1 MKELK
6 NISLLPYNTF
16 GIDAKAK
23 LFIEYYSLDELRQ
36 VLKEHK
42 GEQILHIGQGSNL
55 LFTSDFNGVI
65 LHSGMAR
72 AKFLDDET
80 VEAQNGLRLD
90 DMIAQLTDM
99 GYSGLEKLSLIP
111 GEVGASAVQ
120 NVGAYGCEA
129 KDVIVRVN
137 TLNVETL
144 EERVFT
150 NEECRFGYRDSIFKH
165 ELKGKYIVTS
175 VVYKV
180 KPGDATKT
188 REEIIAT
195 RMAKLPT
202 VGEVGSAGSFFM
214 NPFVPEEKVN
224 ELLKL
229 YPDMPHYPVGAPSV
243 NQRSV
248 CDGESGGTSCPVDLA
263 ERYQHHNLV
272 AEREKIPAAWLIEQ
286 CGWKGKTLGGAQVWP
301 KQPLVIVNANNATPE
316 DIIALAARIRDCVKD
331 IFGIEISPEVIY
343 I

>member
-16 GIDAKAK
+16 GMNAKAK

-120 NVGAYGCEA
+120 NVGAYGVEA
-129 KDVIVRVN
+129 KDVIERVN
-137 TLNVETL
+137 TLSVETL

-214 NPFVPEEKVN
+214 NPFVPEEKAN
-224 ELLKL
+224 ELLSQ
-229 YPDMPHYPVGAPSV
+229 YPDMPHFETPSPWG
-243 NQRSV
+243 RA
-248 CDGESGGTSCPVDLA
+248 GERCV
-263 ERYQHHNLV
+263 
-272 AEREKIPAAWLIEQ
+272 KIPAAWLIEQ

-301 KQPLVIVNANNATPE
+301 KQPLVIVNANNASAK
-316 DIIALAARIRDCVKD
+316 DIMELAAAVRASVKEK
-331 IFGIEISPEVIY
+331 FGIDIHPEVNY

>member
-1 MKELK
+1 MRAVS

-23 LFIEYYSLDELRQ
+23 TFIEYYSLDELRQ

-42 GEQILHIGQGSNL
+42 GEKILHIGQGSNL
-55 LFTSDFNGVI
+55 LFTKDFDGVI

-72 AKFLDDET
+72 ARFLDDET

-90 DMIAQLTDM
+90 DLIAQLTDM
-99 GYSGLEKLSLIP
+99 NYCGMEKLSLIP

-129 KDVIVRVN
+129 KDVIERVY
-137 TLNVETL
+137 TLDVETL

-150 NEECRFGYRDSIFKH
+150 NEECRFGYRDSAFKR
-165 ELKGKYIVTS
+165 ELKGKFIVTS

-188 REEIIAT
+188 REEIIET
-195 RMAKLPT
+195 RNGKLPK

-214 NPFVPEEKVN
+214 NPFVPEEQAN
-224 ELLKL
+224 ELLKQ
-229 YPDMPHYPVGAPSV
+229 YPDMPHFETPQGV
-243 NQRSV
+243 
-248 CDGESGGTSCPVDLA
+248 
-263 ERYQHHNLV
+263 
-272 AEREKIPAAWLIEQ
+272 KIPAAWLIEQ

-301 KQPLVIVNANNATPE
+301 KQPLVIVNANHATAQ
-316 DIIALAARIRDCVKD
+316 DIIDLAAAVSASVKEK
-331 IFGIEISPEVIY
+331 FGIEIRPEVNY

>member
-1 MKELK
+1 M
-6 NISLLPYNTF
+6 NININYPIPNTF
-16 GIDAKAK
+16 GIDAKAR

-55 LFTSDFNGVI
+55 LFTKDFDGVI

-90 DMIAQLTDM
+90 DLIAQLTDM
-99 GYSGLEKLSLIP
+99 QYCGMEKLSLIP

-129 KDVIVRVN
+129 KDVIERVY
-137 TLNVETL
+137 TLDVETL

-150 NEECRFGYRDSIFKH
+150 NAECKFGYRDSAFKH

-180 KPGDATKT
+180 KPGNATKT
-188 REEIIAT
+188 REEIIET
-195 RMAKLPT
+195 RNGKLPK
-202 VGEVGSAGSFFM
+202 VGETGSAGSFFM
-214 NPFVPEEKVN
+214 NPFVPEEQAN
-224 ELLKL
+224 ALLKH
-229 YPDMPHYPVGAPSV
+229 YPYMPHFASPQGV
-243 NQRSV
+243 
-248 CDGESGGTSCPVDLA
+248 
-263 ERYQHHNLV
+263 
-272 AEREKIPAAWLIEQ
+272 KIPAAWLIEQ

-301 KQPLVIVNANNATPE
+301 KQPLVIVNANHATPQ
-316 DIIALAARIRDCVKD
+316 DIIDLAAAVSASVKEK
-331 IFGIEISPEVIY
+331 FGICISPEVNY

>member
-1 MKELK
+1 MSVASKRENAKMKKCE
-6 NISLLPYNTF
+6 NAIIPNTF
-16 GIDAKAK
+16 GIDAKAR

-42 GEQILHIGQGSNL
+42 GERILHVGQGSNL
-55 LFTSDFNGVI
+55 LFTKDFDGVI

-129 KDVIVRVN
+129 KDVIIRVN
-137 TLNVETL
+137 TLDVETL

-150 NEECRFGYRDSIFKH
+150 NAECKFGYRDSVFKH
-165 ELKGKYIVTS
+165 ELKDRYIVTS
-175 VVYKV
+175 VVYHV
-180 KPGDATKT
+180 KPGDAAKT
-188 REEIIAT
+188 REEIIQT
-195 RMAKLPT
+195 RRAKLPE
-202 VGEVGSAGSFFM
+202 VGEIGSAGSFFM
-214 NPFVPEEKVN
+214 NPFVHEEQAN
-224 ELLKL
+224 ALLAQ
-229 YPDMPHYPVGAPSV
+229 YPDMPHFATPQGV
-243 NQRSV
+243 
-248 CDGESGGTSCPVDLA
+248 
-263 ERYQHHNLV
+263 
-272 AEREKIPAAWLIEQ
+272 KIPAAWLIEQ
-286 CGWKGKTLGGAQVWP
+286 CGWKGKTLGGAQVWS
-301 KQPLVIVNANNATPE
+301 KQPLVIVNANNATAQ
-316 DIIALAARIRDCVKD
+316 DIMDLAAQVSASVQEK
-331 IFGIEISPEVIY
+331 FGITISPEVNY

>member
-1 MKELK
+1 MRVVSD
-6 NISLLPYNTF
+6 ISLLPYNTF

-42 GEQILHIGQGSNL
+42 GERILHIGQGSNL
-55 LFTSDFNGVI
+55 LFTQDFDGVI

-72 AKFLDDET
+72 ARFLDDET

-90 DMIAQLTDM
+90 DLIAQLTDM
-99 GYSGLEKLSLIP
+99 QYCGMEKLSLIP

-137 TLNVETL
+137 VLDTETL
-144 EERVFT
+144 DQRMMT

-165 ELKGKYIVTS
+165 ELKGKCIVTS
-175 VVYKV
+175 VVYHVSK
-180 KPGDATKT
+180 GDATKT
-188 REEIIAT
+188 REEIIET
-195 RMAKLPT
+195 RNGKLPK

-214 NPFVPEEKVN
+214 NPFVPEQQAN
-224 ELLKL
+224 ELLQL
-229 YPDMPHYPVGAPSV
+229 YPDMPHFPSPQGV
-243 NQRSV
+243 
-248 CDGESGGTSCPVDLA
+248 
-263 ERYQHHNLV
+263 
-272 AEREKIPAAWLIEQ
+272 KIPAAWLIEQ
-286 CGWKGKTLGGAQVWP
+286 CGWKGKTHGGAQVWS
-301 KQPLVIVNANNATPE
+301 KQPLVLVNADNASAAE
-316 DIIALAARIRDCVKD
+316 IMELAKQISDSVYDRFNIRIN
-331 IFGIEISPEVIY
+331 PEVNY

>member
-1 MKELK
+1 MRVVSDS
-6 NISLLPYNTF
+6 SLLPYNTF
-16 GIDAKAK
+16 GIDAKAR

-36 VLKEHK
+36 VLKEHR
-42 GEQILHIGQGSNL
+42 GERILHIGQGSNL
-55 LFTSDFNGVI
+55 LFTKDFDGII

-99 GYSGLEKLSLIP
+99 GYCGLEKLSLIP

-129 KDVIVRVN
+129 KDVIIRVH
-137 TLNVETL
+137 TLDVETL

-150 NEECRFGYRDSIFKH
+150 NAECRFGYRDSAFKH
-165 ELKGKYIVTS
+165 ELKGRYIVTS
-175 VVYKV
+175 VVYRV
-180 KPGDATKT
+180 KPGDAAKT

-195 RMAKLPT
+195 RQAKLPT

-214 NPFVPEEKVN
+214 NPFVPEEQAN
-224 ELLKL
+224 QLLAL
-229 YPDMPHYPVGAPSV
+229 YPDMPNFPSPQGV
-243 NQRSV
+243 
-248 CDGESGGTSCPVDLA
+248 
-263 ERYQHHNLV
+263 
-272 AEREKIPAAWLIEQ
+272 KIPAAWLIEQ

-301 KQPLVIVNANNATPE
+301 KQPLVIVNANNATAQ
-316 DIIALAARIRDCVKD
+316 DIIDLAAAVSASVKEKFNID
-331 IFGIEISPEVIY
+331 IHPEVNY

>member
-1 MKELK
+1 MTIKE

-16 GIDAKAK
+16 GIDVKAR

-55 LFTSDFNGVI
+55 LFTRDFNGII

-72 AKFLDDET
+72 ARFIDDET

-90 DMIAQLTDM
+90 DLIAQLTDM
-99 GYSGLEKLSLIP
+99 AYCGMEKLSLIP

-120 NVGAYGCEA
+120 NVGAYGVEA
-129 KDVIVRVN
+129 KDVIERVY
-137 TLNVETL
+137 TMDVETL

-150 NEECRFGYRDSIFKH
+150 NEECKFGYRDSIFKH

-180 KPGDATKT
+180 KPGEASKT
-188 REEIIAT
+188 REEIIQT

-214 NPFVPEEKVN
+214 NPFVPEEKAN
-224 ELLKL
+224 ELLAQ
-229 YPDMPHYPVGAPSV
+229 YPDMPHFPVE
-243 NQRSV
+243 
-248 CDGESGGTSCPVDLA
+248 GERV
-263 ERYQHHNLV
+263 
-272 AEREKIPAAWLIEQ
+272 KIPAAW
-286 CGWKGKTLGGAQVWP
+286 TLGGAQVWP

-316 DIIALAARIRDCVKD
+316 DIIALAAQVSASVKEK
-331 IFGIEISPEVIY
+331 FGIDIHPEVNY

>member
-1 MKELK
+1 MK
-6 NISLLPYNTF
+6 IPNTF
-16 GIDAKAK
+16 GMDVKAK

-36 VLKEHK
+36 VLREHK
-42 GEQILHIGQGSNL
+42 GEPMLHIGQGSNL
-55 LFTSDFNGVI
+55 LFTKDYDGVI

-72 AKFLDDET
+72 ARFLDDET

-90 DMIAQLTDM
+90 DLIAQLTDM
-99 GYSGLEKLSLIP
+99 AYCGMEKLSLIP

-120 NVGAYGCEA
+120 NVGAYGVEA
-129 KDVIVRVN
+129 KDVIERVY
-137 TLNVETL
+137 TLDVETL

-180 KPGDATKT
+180 KPGEASAT
-188 REEIIAT
+188 REEIIRT

-224 ELLKL
+224 ELLKI
-229 YPDMPHYPVGAPSV
+229 YPDMPNFPSP
-243 NQRSV
+243 
-248 CDGESGGTSCPVDLA
+248 SGV
-263 ERYQHHNLV
+263 
-272 AEREKIPAAWLIEQ
+272 KIPAAWLIEQ

-301 KQPLVIVNANNATPE
+301 KQPLVIVNADHATPD
-316 DIIALAARIRDCVKD
+316 DIIALADAVSKSVKD
-331 IFGIEISPEVIY
+331 KFGITISPEVNY

>member
-1 MKELK
+1 MRAVS

-16 GIDAKAK
+16 GMDVKAR

-36 VLKEHK
+36 ALTEHR

-55 LFTSDFNGVI
+55 LFTRDFDGVI

-72 AKFLDDET
+72 ARFLDDET

-90 DMIAQLTDM
+90 DLIAQLTDM
-99 GYSGLEKLSLIP
+99 NYCGMEKLSLIP

-129 KDVIVRVN
+129 KDVILRVH
-137 TLNVETL
+137 TLDVETL

-150 NEECRFGYRDSIFKH
+150 NEECRFGYRDSAFKH
-165 ELKGKYIVTS
+165 ELKGRYIVTS

-195 RMAKLPT
+195 RMTKLPT
-202 VGEVGSAGSFFM
+202 VGETGSAGSFFM
-214 NPFVPEEKVN
+214 NPFVPEEQAN
-224 ELLKL
+224 ALLAQ
-229 YPDMPHYPVGAPSV
+229 YPDMPNFPSPQGV
-243 NQRSV
+243 
-248 CDGESGGTSCPVDLA
+248 
-263 ERYQHHNLV
+263 
-272 AEREKIPAAWLIEQ
+272 KIPAAWLIEQ
-286 CGWKGKTLGGAQVWP
+286 CGWKGKSLGGAQVWP
-301 KQPLVIVNANNATPE
+301 KQPLVIVNANHATPQE
-316 DIIALAARIRDCVKD
+316 IIDLAAAVSASVKEKFNID
-331 IFGIEISPEVIY
+331 IHPEVNY

>member
-1 MKELK
+1 MKVER

-42 GEQILHIGQGSNL
+42 GERMLHIGQGSNL
-55 LFTSDFNGVI
+55 LFTKDFDGVI

-72 AKFLDDET
+72 ARFLDDET

-99 GYSGLEKLSLIP
+99 GYCGMEKLSLIP

-129 KDVIVRVN
+129 KDVIERVY
-137 TLNVETL
+137 TIDVETL
-144 EERVFT
+144 EERVFS
-150 NEECRFGYRDSIFKH
+150 NAECKFGYRDSAFKH

-180 KPGDATKT
+180 KPGEATKT
-188 REEIIAT
+188 REEIIET
-195 RMAKLPT
+195 RNGKLPK
-202 VGEVGSAGSFFM
+202 VGEIGSAGSFFM
-214 NPFVPEEKVN
+214 NPFVPEEQAN
-224 ELLKL
+224 ALLVQ
-229 YPDMPHYPVGAPSV
+229 YPDMPHYPTQQGV
-243 NQRSV
+243 
-248 CDGESGGTSCPVDLA
+248 
-263 ERYQHHNLV
+263 
-272 AEREKIPAAWLIEQ
+272 KIPAAWLIEQ

-301 KQPLVIVNANNATPE
+301 KQPLVIVNANHATAQ
-316 DIIALAARIRDCVKD
+316 DIMDLAAQVSESVFEKFNIK
-331 IFGIEISPEVIY
+331 INPEVNY

>member
-1 MKELK
+1 MTTKE

-16 GIDAKAK
+16 GIDVKAR

-42 GEQILHIGQGSNL
+42 GERILHIGQGSNL
-55 LFTSDFNGVI
+55 LFTKDFDGVI

-72 AKFLDDET
+72 ARFLDDET

-90 DMIAQLTDM
+90 DLIAQLTDM
-99 GYSGLEKLSLIP
+99 AYCGMEKLSLIP

-129 KDVIVRVN
+129 KDVILRVN
-137 TLNVETL
+137 TINVETL
-144 EERVFT
+144 EERVFS
-150 NEECRFGYRDSIFKH
+150 NEECKFGYRDSIFKH

-175 VVYKV
+175 VVYRVSK
-180 KPGDATKT
+180 GDATKT
-188 REEIIAT
+188 REEIIQT
-195 RMAKLPT
+195 RMAKLPK

-214 NPFVPEEKVN
+214 NPFVPEEQAN
-224 ELLKL
+224 ALLKL

-272 AEREKIPAAWLIEQ
+272 AERVKIPAAWLIEQ

-301 KQPLVIVNANNATPE
+301 KQPLVIVNANHATPE
-316 DIIALAARIRDCVKD
+316 DIIALAAQVSASVKEK
-331 IFGIEISPEVIY
+331 FGIDIHPEVNY

>member
-1 MKELK
+1 MKIEK
-6 NISLLPYNTF
+6 DISLLAYNTF

-23 LFIEYYSLDELRQ
+23 IFAEYYSLDELRELLRQ
-36 VLKEHK
+36 YR
-42 GEQILHIGQGSNL
+42 GEKILHIGQGSNL
-55 LFTSDFNGVI
+55 LFTRDFDGVI

-72 AKFLDDET
+72 ARFLDDET

-99 GYSGLEKLSLIP
+99 GYCGLEKLSLIP

-120 NVGAYGCEA
+120 NVGAYGVEA
-129 KDVIVRVN
+129 KDVIERVY
-137 TLNVETL
+137 TIDVETL

-150 NEECRFGYRDSIFKH
+150 NSECRFGYRDSAFKH

-180 KPGDATKT
+180 KPGEATKT

-202 VGEVGSAGSFFM
+202 VGEIGSAGSFFM
-214 NPFVPEEKVN
+214 NPFVPEQQAN
-224 ELLKL
+224 ALLAQ
-229 YPDMPHYPVGAPSV
+229 YPDMPHFATPQGV
-243 NQRSV
+243 
-248 CDGESGGTSCPVDLA
+248 
-263 ERYQHHNLV
+263 
-272 AEREKIPAAWLIEQ
+272 KIPAAWLIEQ

-301 KQPLVIVNANNATPE
+301 KQPLVIVNANNASAQ
-316 DIIALAARIRDCVKD
+316 DIIDLAAQVAASVQEK
-331 IFGIEISPEVIY
+331 FGIEIHPEVNY

>member
-1 MKELK
+1 MRVVSD
-6 NISLLPYNTF
+6 ISLLPYNTF

-42 GEQILHIGQGSNL
+42 GERMLHIGQGSNL
-55 LFTSDFNGVI
+55 LFTKDFDGVI
-65 LHSGMAR
+65 FHSGMAR

-120 NVGAYGCEA
+120 NVGAYGVEA
-129 KDVIVRVN
+129 KDVIERVY
-137 TLNVETL
+137 TIDVETQ

-150 NEECRFGYRDSIFKH
+150 NAECKFGYRDSVFKH

-188 REEIIAT
+188 REEIIET
-195 RMAKLPT
+195 RNGKLPK

-214 NPFVPEEKVN
+214 NPFVPQEQAN
-224 ELLKL
+224 ELLKK
-229 YPDMPHYPVGAPSV
+229 YPDMPHFDTQQGV
-243 NQRSV
+243 
-248 CDGESGGTSCPVDLA
+248 
-263 ERYQHHNLV
+263 
-272 AEREKIPAAWLIEQ
+272 KIPAAWMIEQ

-301 KQPLVIVNANNATPE
+301 KQPLVIVNANHASAQ
-316 DIIALAARIRDCVKD
+316 DIMDLAAKVSASVKEK
-331 IFGIEISPEVIY
+331 FNISINPEVNY

>member
-1 MKELK
+1 M
-6 NISLLPYNTF
+6 NININYPIPNTF
-16 GIDAKAK
+16 GIDAKAR

-55 LFTSDFNGVI
+55 LFTKDFDGVI

-90 DMIAQLTDM
+90 DLIAQLTDM
-99 GYSGLEKLSLIP
+99 NYCGMEKLSLIP

-129 KDVIVRVN
+129 KDVIERVY
-137 TLNVETL
+137 TLEVETL

-150 NEECRFGYRDSIFKH
+150 NAECKFGYRDSAFKH

-188 REEIIAT
+188 REEIIET
-195 RMAKLPT
+195 RNGKLPK

-214 NPFVPEEKVN
+214 NPFVPEEQAN
-224 ELLKL
+224 ALLKQ
-229 YPDMPHYPVGAPSV
+229 YPDMPHFETPQGV
-243 NQRSV
+243 
-248 CDGESGGTSCPVDLA
+248 
-263 ERYQHHNLV
+263 
-272 AEREKIPAAWLIEQ
+272 KIPAAWLIER

-301 KQPLVIVNANNATPE
+301 KQPLVIVNANHATAQ
-316 DIIALAARIRDCVKD
+316 DIIDLAAAVSASVKEK
-331 IFGIEISPEVIY
+331 FGICISPEVNY

>member
-1 MKELK
+1 MRVVS

-16 GIDAKAK
+16 GIDVKAK
-23 LFIEYYSLDELRQ
+23 TFIEYYSLDELRQ

-42 GEQILHIGQGSNL
+42 DERILHIGQGSNL
-55 LFTSDFNGVI
+55 LFTKDFDGVI

-120 NVGAYGCEA
+120 NVGAYGVEA
-129 KDVIVRVN
+129 KDVIERVY
-137 TLNVETL
+137 TLDVETL

-150 NEECRFGYRDSIFKH
+150 NEECRFGYRDSAFKH
-165 ELKGKYIVTS
+165 ELKGRYIVTS

-188 REEIIAT
+188 REEIIET
-195 RMAKLPT
+195 RNGKLPK

-214 NPFVPEEKVN
+214 NPFVPEEQAN
-224 ELLKL
+224 DLLKR
-229 YPDMPHYPVGAPSV
+229 YPDMPHFETPQGV
-243 NQRSV
+243 
-248 CDGESGGTSCPVDLA
+248 
-263 ERYQHHNLV
+263 
-272 AEREKIPAAWLIEQ
+272 KIPAAWLIEQ
-286 CGWKGKTLGGAQVWP
+286 CGWKGKTHGGAQVWP
-301 KQPLVIVNANNATPE
+301 KQPLVIVNANNATPQ
-316 DIIALAARIRDCVKD
+316 DIIELAAQVSASVKEK
-331 IFGIEISPEVIY
+331 FGIGIRPEVNY

>member
-180 KPGDATKT
+180 KLGDATKT

-214 NPFVPEEKVN
+214 NPFVPEEKAN
-224 ELLKL
+224 ELLSQ
-229 YPDMPHYPVGAPSV
+229 YPDMPHFETPSPWG
-243 NQRSV
+243 RA
-248 CDGESGGTSCPVDLA
+248 GERCV
-263 ERYQHHNLV
+263 
-272 AEREKIPAAWLIEQ
+272 KIPAAWLIEQ

-301 KQPLVIVNANNATPE
+301 KQPLVIVNANNASAK
-316 DIIALAARIRDCVKD
+316 DIMELAAAVSASVKEK
-331 IFGIEISPEVIY
+331 FGIDIRPEVNY

>member
-1 MKELK
+1 MQAVS
-6 NISLLPYNTF
+6 NYPIPNTF

-36 VLKEHK
+36 VLTEHK
-42 GEQILHIGQGSNL
+42 NERILHIGQGSNL
-55 LFTSDFNGVI
+55 LFTKDFDGVI

-99 GYSGLEKLSLIP
+99 GYCGLEKLSLIP

-129 KDVIVRVN
+129 KDVIERVY
-137 TLNVETL
+137 TLDVETL
-144 EERVFT
+144 EEHVFS
-150 NEECRFGYRDSIFKH
+150 NAECQFGYRDSAFKH
-165 ELKGKYIVTS
+165 ELKGRYIVTS

-180 KPGDATKT
+180 KPGDAVKT
-188 REEIIAT
+188 REEIIET
-195 RMAKLPT
+195 RNGKLPK

-214 NPFVPEEKVN
+214 NPFVPAEQAN
-224 ELLKL
+224 ALLAL
-229 YPDMPHYPVGAPSV
+229 YPDMPHFEVKPS
-243 NQRSV
+243 NNLKQSQT
-248 CDGESGGTSCPVDLA
+248 TSN
-263 ERYQHHNLV
+263 YI
-272 AEREKIPAAWLIEQ
+272 KIPAAWLIEQ

-301 KQPLVIVNANNATPE
+301 KQPLVIVNANNASAQ
-316 DIIALAARIRDCVKD
+316 DIIDLAAQVAASVQEK
-331 IFGIEISPEVIY
+331 FGITIRPEVNY

>member
-1 MKELK
+1 M
-6 NISLLPYNTF
+6 NININYPIPNTF
-16 GIDAKAK
+16 GIDAKAR

-36 VLKEHK
+36 VLKEHN

-55 LFTSDFNGVI
+55 LFTKDFDGVI

-90 DMIAQLTDM
+90 DLIAQLTDM
-99 GYSGLEKLSLIP
+99 QYCGMEKLSLIP

-129 KDVIVRVN
+129 KDVIERVY
-137 TLNVETL
+137 TLDVETL

-150 NEECRFGYRDSIFKH
+150 NAECKFGYRDSAFKH

-180 KPGDATKT
+180 KPGDASKT
-188 REEIIAT
+188 REEIIET
-195 RMAKLPT
+195 RNGKLPK

-214 NPFVPEEKVN
+214 NPFVPEEQAN
-224 ELLKL
+224 ELLKQ
-229 YPDMPHYPVGAPSV
+229 YPDMPHFETPQGV
-243 NQRSV
+243 
-248 CDGESGGTSCPVDLA
+248 
-263 ERYQHHNLV
+263 
-272 AEREKIPAAWLIEQ
+272 KIPAAWLIEQ

-301 KQPLVIVNANNATPE
+301 KQPLVIVNANHATAQ
-316 DIIALAARIRDCVKD
+316 DIIDLAAAVSASVKEK
-331 IFGIEISPEVIY
+331 FGICISPEVNY

>member
-16 GIDAKAK
+16 GINAKAK

-214 NPFVPEEKVN
+214 NPFVPEDKVN

-301 KQPLVIVNANNATPE
+301 KQPLVIVNANNASAK
-316 DIIALAARIRDCVKD
+316 DIMELAAQISASVKD
-331 IFGIEISPEVIY
+331 KFGIDIHPEVNY

>member
-1 MKELK
+1 MRVVSD
-6 NISLLPYNTF
+6 ISLLPYNTF
-16 GIDAKAK
+16 GIDVKAK
-23 LFIEYYSLDELRQ
+23 TFIEYYSLDELRQ

-55 LFTSDFNGVI
+55 LFTRDFNGII

-72 AKFLDDET
+72 ARFLDDET

-90 DMIAQLTDM
+90 DLIAQLTDM
-99 GYSGLEKLSLIP
+99 QYCGMEKLSLIP

-129 KDVIVRVN
+129 KDVILRVN

-150 NEECRFGYRDSIFKH
+150 NEECRFGYRDSAFKH

-175 VVYKV
+175 VVYHVQKS
-180 KPGDATKT
+180 DATKT
-188 REEIIAT
+188 REEIIQT

-214 NPFVPEEKVN
+214 NPFVPEELAN
-224 ELLKL
+224 NLLKQ
-229 YPDMPHYPVGAPSV
+229 YPDMPHFPSPQGV
-243 NQRSV
+243 
-248 CDGESGGTSCPVDLA
+248 
-263 ERYQHHNLV
+263 
-272 AEREKIPAAWLIEQ
+272 KIPAAWLIEQ
-286 CGWKGKTLGGAQVWP
+286 CGWKGKKLGGAQVWP
-301 KQPLVIVNANNATPE
+301 KQPLVIVNADNAKPE
-316 DIIALAARIRDCVKD
+316 DIINLAAAVSASVKEKFN
-331 IFGIEISPEVIY
+331 ITINPEVNY